1 MSTATCER
9 PSIPIARRR
18 FLRGL
23 SGALCAAHTTALLA
37 PAAGA
42 FAQPARPS
50 DTASSGLPTGP
61 SVGPAAAA
69 SDASATR
76 PAGYTVTAW
85 PAGPTP
91 PLTLTDL
98 RGQPWSLSAQRGRV
112 VLLNFW
118 ATWCEPCRAEM
129 PTLQALAERLGPGR
143 LAVAGVNYQE
153 SAARIERFVAAAAL
167 TFPVLLDRD
176 GAVTRAWT
184 RRIFPTSV
192 LVGPDGRARQVIVGE
207 FDWNGPQAGSLI
219 AALLPR

>member
-1 MSTATCER
+1 
-9 PSIPIARRR
+9 
-18 FLRGL
+18 
-23 SGALCAAHTTALLA
+23 
-37 PAAGA
+37 
-42 FAQPARPS
+42 
-50 DTASSGLPTGP
+50 
-61 SVGPAAAA
+61 
-69 SDASATR
+69 
-76 PAGYTVTAW
+76 
-85 PAGPTP
+85 
-91 PLTLTDL
+91 
-98 RGQPWSLSAQRGRV
+98 

>member
-37 PAAGA
+37 PAASA

-85 PAGPTP
+85 PAGHQDRLN
-91 PLTLTDL
+91 PLRAHDL
-98 RGQPWSLSAQRGRV
+98 HQVVEVVRLRTKQSDTVERASQVPVRGVQQPH
-112 VLLNFW
+112 
-118 ATWCEPCRAEM
+118 T
-129 PTLQALAERLGPGR
+129 PTL
-143 LAVAGVNYQE
+143 
-153 SAARIERFVAAAAL
+153 
-167 TFPVLLDRD
+167 
-176 GAVTRAWT
+176 
-184 RRIFPTSV
+184 
-192 LVGPDGRARQVIVGE
+192 
-207 FDWNGPQAGSLI
+207 
-219 AALLPR
+219 